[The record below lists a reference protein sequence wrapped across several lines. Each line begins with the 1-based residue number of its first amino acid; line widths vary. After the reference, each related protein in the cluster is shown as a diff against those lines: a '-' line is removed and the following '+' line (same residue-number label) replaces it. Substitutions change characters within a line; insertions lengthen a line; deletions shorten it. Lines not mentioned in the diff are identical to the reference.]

1 MYRSIRDLAT
11 VGRMLGHEGDG
22 AVRRKARLGKLRA
35 RLVAPIPVAPSIMFG
50 TVAVATAASMFR

>member
-1 MYRSIRDLAT
+1 
-11 VGRMLGHEGDG
+11 MLGHEGDG